1 MFWMFELMFLMFI
14 LMFSD
19 AQRLKNELEL
29 EQQKQ
34 EIILKLEEIMRQYD
48 NFEKRDE
55 LKNNTPYVIP
65 EIRPAHNDEKKVD
78 K

>member
-1 MFWMFELMFLMFI
+1 
-14 LMFSD
+14 MFSD